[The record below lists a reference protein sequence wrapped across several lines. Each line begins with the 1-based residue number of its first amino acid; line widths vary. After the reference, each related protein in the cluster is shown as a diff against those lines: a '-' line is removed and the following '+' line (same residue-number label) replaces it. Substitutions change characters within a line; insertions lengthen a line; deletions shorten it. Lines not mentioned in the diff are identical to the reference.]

1 MSTIANATQHI
12 PLPPL
17 NDEVLLQTAGSES
30 QWSDSR
36 RFPRKN
42 TNGQCLLVPESTYR
56 ASGYTSPMQDAL
68 LRNLSRGGARILHGG
83 ELFPGETFELK
94 LPSGTSLHLKV
105 VWCRRHQP
113 GVYVTGCH
121 FSEPL

>member
-1 MSTIANATQHI
+1 MSTMTTAVQHI
-12 PLPPL
+12 PLPPI
-17 NDEVLLQTAGSES
+17 NDELLLQTAGSES

-42 TNGQCLLVPESTYR
+42 TSGQCLLVPESTYL
-56 ASGYTSPMQDAL
+56 ASGYRSSTQDVL
-68 LRNLSRGGARILHGG
+68 LRNLSRGGARLLHGG

-94 LPSGTSLHLKV
+94 LRTGVSLRLKV
-105 VWCRRHQP
+105 VWCRRHAP

-121 FSEPL
+121 FSEQL